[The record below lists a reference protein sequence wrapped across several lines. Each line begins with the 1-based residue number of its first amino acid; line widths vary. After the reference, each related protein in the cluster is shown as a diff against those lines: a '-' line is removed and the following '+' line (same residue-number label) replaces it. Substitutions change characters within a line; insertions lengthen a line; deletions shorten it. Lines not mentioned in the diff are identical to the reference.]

1 MNLPSTHRM
10 NTDDSYTSEEINAM
24 VVVMKNVDLFES
36 FLYVITVHV
45 SYIFNGIH
53 SRYTLL

>member
-1 MNLPSTHRM
+1 M

-36 FLYVITVHV
+36 LLYVVTVLYV
-45 SYIFNGIH
+45 SYIFNGVH
-53 SRYTLL
+53 NR